1 MLGVS
6 TPMWPFAHA
15 SEQAAGKM
23 AKQSKMGNT
32 WKWGSTTEA
41 WLFLFRCCT
50 RGPSRFFLF
59 CWCLCISTVSG
70 TGVYLL
76 LVRSKSFLYSTF
88 QQSMR
93 QLCSAVD
100 TWLLPHSHIYIDL
113 YKNTPF
119 FFLHNTYFTTGSKV
133 KRVTQIASCKWLGFN
148 IMSTQQ
154 GHLWK
159 ICIMITRHQ

>member
-1 MLGVS
+1 MVTNELFEYLFFKSFFYNQKQKHQEKKSQLILRDLWHNQPWQWPEEDWHKRMPVVC
-6 TPMWPFAHA
+6 TPMWPFVHA

-32 WKWGSTTEA
+32 WKRGSTTQA
-41 WLFLFRCCT
+41 RLFLSRCCT

-93 QLCSAVD
+93 QLCSAAN
-100 TWLLPHSHIYIDL
+100 TCMQPLSHI
-113 YKNTPF
+113 
-119 FFLHNTYFTTGSKV
+119 
-133 KRVTQIASCKWLGFN
+133 
-148 IMSTQQ
+148 
-154 GHLWK
+154 
-159 ICIMITRHQ
+159 